1 MNGSEV
7 FTFLV
12 FSSDW
17 INFYELLLQRE
28 DKRKDDS
35 KDEEET
41 ENDNNQEEYD
51 PMEAED
57 AEDEDEGILNYEFH
71 GFQKFFLLS
80 LCMFF
85 QAGEC
90 TGTK

>member
-1 MNGSEV
+1 M
-7 FTFLV
+7 
-12 FSSDW
+12 
-17 INFYELLLQRE
+17 LQRE

-41 ENDNNQEEYD
+41 EDDNNQEEYD

-57 AEDEDEGILNYEFH
+57 AEDEDEGILNYEFC
-71 GFQKFFLLS
+71 GFQKSFLL
-80 LCMFF
+80 LLNMFF

-90 TGTK
+90 TGTKRFKIALLD

>member
-1 MNGSEV
+1 MAV
-7 FTFLV
+7 RFFLSS

-17 INFYELLLQRE
+17 IIFQDLLLQRE

-41 ENDNNQEEYD
+41 EDDNNQEEYD

-57 AEDEDEGILNYEFH
+57 AEDEDEGILNY
-71 GFQKFFLLS
+71 
-80 LCMFF
+80 
-85 QAGEC
+85 
-90 TGTK
+90 